1 MKILNAQYV
10 KSVAGFD
17 DRIGMEY
24 PEICFIGRSNV
35 GKSSMINKLVMQK
48 IARTSSTPGAT
59 KMINIYKIFCE
70 FDKERKPLIFS
81 DFPGFGY
88 SKVSKKTYQ
97 GWQGMIEGYIRENKY
112 IKRLIWVY
120 DVRREMDAID
130 DNVIKWIDRTGLD
143 FTLVIT
149 KVDKVSKNDIA
160 KKNRLFEQYF
170 GKNKVFFFSSKDGYG
185 RDKLLLHIQDIASAH
200 AEQFSVKIS

>member
-1 MKILNAQYV
+1 MTNMRILSAQYI
-10 KSVAGFD
+10 KSVTGFE
-17 DRIGMEY
+17 DRMQLEQ

-59 KMINIYKIFCE
+59 RLINIYKIHCE
-70 FDKERKPLIFS
+70 FGKERKSFIFS

-88 SKVSKKTYQ
+88 SKVSKKIYQ
-97 GWQGMIEGYIRENKY
+97 GWQGMIDGYIRKNRF

-120 DVRREMDAID
+120 DVRRDLDEID
-130 DNVIKWIDRTGLD
+130 NSVIEWIGLTGLD

-149 KVDKVSKNDIA
+149 KIDKVSKNDVLM
-160 KKNRLFEQYF
+160 KKRLFEHNF
-170 GKNKVFFFSSKDGYG
+170 GNERVFVFSSKDGYG
-185 RDKLLLHIQDIASAH
+185 RDELLNHISNTLGTI
-200 AEQFSVKIS
+200 

>member
-1 MKILNAQYV
+1 MYYIANMKILNAQYV
-10 KSVAGFD
+10 KSVAGFA
-17 DRIGMEY
+17 DRMQLEC

-59 KMINIYKIFCE
+59 RMINIYKILCE

-88 SKVSKKTYQ
+88 SKVSKKTYR
-97 GWQGMIEGYIRENKY
+97 GWQGMIEGYIRENRY

-120 DVRREMDAID
+120 DVRREMDEID
-130 DNVIKWIDRTGLD
+130 SNVIKWIGRTGLD

-149 KVDKVSKNDIA
+149 KIDKVSKNDISV
-160 KKNRLFEQYF
+160 KKRLFEQNF
-170 GKNKVFFFSSKDGYG
+170 GKDKVFLFSSKDGYG
-185 RDKLLLHIQDIASAH
+185 KDKLLLHIQDIAVKK
-200 AEQFSVKIS
+200 AE